1 MDNVIWKLI
10 EKWSYFLGNVLVR
23 VRVAFLSDCTLVLSI
38 LKYKGI
44 GSFLNKKMRNINKRA
59 PLNSSIDIEV

>member
-1 MDNVIWKLI
+1 M
-10 EKWSYFLGNVLVR
+10 S
-23 VRVAFLSDCTLVLSI
+23 VRVAFLSDCPLVLSL

-44 GSFLNKKMRNINKRA
+44 GAFLNKKMRNLNRRA